1 MTTIVTRAG
10 KGSPLTNS
18 EVDTNFT
25 NLNGAKIET
34 LTSTDSS
41 VTITGTGD
49 SRNLSVPVNPSAV
62 SGPASA
68 TDNALVRFD
77 GTTGKLIQNSTA
89 ATIDD
94 SGNADFLSQKAD
106 FFDVDTAATTAAAV
120 GRLRWDA
127 AKGTAVLGEVGGN
140 LEIAVGQ
147 TLDAYVT
154 NAEAV
159 TITKGQAV
167 YLFSATGNRA
177 SVKLAFN
184 TSDATSAKTFG
195 VAAENITAGAT
206 GLVRCVGVLDG
217 LNLGSYTAGDTLYLG
232 ATAGTLTATKPYAP
246 NHHVYVGLVER
257 ANNGNGQLYV
267 RVQNGYELDE
277 IHDVQIN
284 SGTLANGQTIIYDV
298 ATSLWKN
305 ANLTAGTGVSITN
318 GASSITIA
326 NTGVTSVSGTSPVVS
341 SGGATPAISLA
352 SGYGDTQN
360 PYASKTANNFLA
372 APNGSAGAP
381 TFRAIV
387 AADVPTLNQNTT
399 GSAGSVA
406 NALTAGTG
414 ISYSAG
420 TTYNGSAAITI
431 NNAGVTSAVAGTGI
445 SVSGSTGAVTFT
457 NSGVTSVTAGS
468 GISVSASTGGVTI
481 TNTST
486 GATITDDT
494 TTNATRYILFDDVTS
509 GTLTAVN
516 TSSTKL
522 TYNPSTGT
530 ASATVFSATSDERLK
545 DEITIITD
553 ALAKIK
559 QLRGVNYKWKDSG
572 LAGTG
577 LIAQDV
583 QKVAAEAVVVAPNGD
598 LSVAYGNL
606 LGLLVEGMKDL
617 AAQVEELKL
626 KVGK

>member
-10 KGSPLTNS
+10 KGSPLTNN

-25 NLNGAKIET
+25 NLNNAKIET
-34 LTSTDSS
+34 LTSNNGSI
-41 VTITGTGD
+41 VITGTG
-49 SRNLSVPVNPSAV
+49 STRNLSITGSTAGGGGASVSYYFNGSVNQGTIGGNTYYEMSRSPIFGAGTNFTIAADGYIAQFITDAADPSLLNIPAGNWNMEMYF
-62 SGPASA
+62 SASA
-68 TDNALVRFD
+68 AGGSPAFYLELYKYNGTTFTLIASGSTNPEGITGGTSTDLYITSLGVPQTTLAVTDRLAIRVYVIHSGRTITLHTENSNLCQIITTFSTGLNALN
-77 GTTGKLIQNSTA
+77 GLTA
-89 ATIDD
+89 QVQ
-94 SGNADFLSQKAD
+94 GF
-106 FFDVDTAATTAAAV
+106 AV
-120 GRLRWDA
+120 G
-127 AKGTAVLGEVGGN
+127 
-140 LEIAVGQ
+140 
-147 TLDAYVT
+147 
-154 NAEAV
+154 
-159 TITKGQAV
+159 
-167 YLFSATGNRA
+167 
-177 SVKLAFN
+177 
-184 TSDATSAKTFG
+184 
-195 VAAENITAGAT
+195 
-206 GLVRCVGVLDG
+206 
-217 LNLGSYTAGDTLYLG
+217 
-232 ATAGTLTATKPYAP
+232 TAGTNFNISSVT
-246 NHHVYVGLVER
+246 
-257 ANNGNGQLYV
+257 
-267 RVQNGYELDE
+267 
-277 IHDVQIN
+277 DVH
-284 SGTLANGQTIIYDV
+284 TF
-298 ATSLWKN
+298 
-305 ANLTAGTGVSITN
+305 NLPS
-318 GASSITIA
+318 ASSSVRGALTSA
-326 NTGVTSVSGTSPVVS
+326 DWTTFNGKVSSVSGTSPVAS
-341 SGGATPAISLA
+341 SGGTTPAISLA

-360 PYASKTANNFLA
+360 PYASKTANFVLA
-372 APNGSAGAP
+372 TPNGSAGVP

-399 GSAGSVA
+399 GTASNVTGVVAIANGGTGLSATPTNGQLNIGNGTGFTRA
-406 NALTAGTG
+406 TLTAGTG
-414 ISYSAG
+414 VSVTNGAGSISIAN
-420 TTYNGSAAITI
+420 T
-431 NNAGVTSAVAGTGI
+431 GVTSL
-445 SVSGSTGAVTFT
+445 
-457 NSGVTSVTAGS
+457 TAGS

-509 GTLTAVN
+509 GSLTAVN
-516 TSSTKL
+516 VSSTKL

-572 LAGTG
+572 FAGTG